1 MRAEPTQRRST
12 WAPILLRLLVAA
24 IVLTPL
30 IAIIIQAIGKR

>member
-1 MRAEPTQRRST
+1 MRAEPPERRST
-12 WAPILLRLLVAA
+12 WAPIVVRIVVAA